1 MSSTVAAVNPEE
13 PGKSQ
18 PSSTLSGMIIR
29 LILLGIFDI
38 LAIWVIANFF
48 GDGYWPLASMLI
60 LITIFVNVV
69 FLREGM
75 YPLRWMVIGLS
86 LMALLSVYPI
96 LYTVWIAF
104 TNYGDGH
111 LLTKQQSIE
120 TLERQTYLPE
130 GGVTFSWY
138 AFQNAR
144 GRVRLVA
151 NQRGWHNNS
160 GQTRRTGASRDRSSA
175 VWSVG

>member
-1 MSSTVAAVNPEE
+1 MSSRTAAVSAEE

-18 PSSTLSGMIIR
+18 PSSTLGGMAIR

-38 LAIWVIANFF
+38 LAIWVIVNLL
-48 GDGYWPLASMLI
+48 GDGYWPLAGMLT

-69 FLREGM
+69 LLREGM
-75 YPLRWMVIGLS
+75 YPIRWMVIGLS

-96 LYTVWIAF
+96 LYTFWIAF

-130 GGVTFSWY
+130 GGVTFSWTAY
-138 AFQNAR
+138 QNAE
-144 GRVRLVA
+144 GE
-151 NQRGWHNNS
+151 
-160 GQTRRTGASRDRSSA
+160 
-175 VWSVG
+175 